1 MADSSRPLF
10 VHVHIPKCAG
20 TSFNALL
27 RESFGS
33 AHADVYSPQPDS
45 AYETAYLDELVT
57 TRPNL
62 ISIASHSI
70 RRYPRTLGGRRALY
84 ACFLRDPL
92 GSLEFDRVDPLR
104 FPCVRL
110 ASEAIR
116 RGGTAPAALNAA
128 NEVAVEAF
136 LAGRLPF
143 TGIPEIIER
152 VLHETPAEPLESLDQ
167 VYAVDIEARGLAARF
182 IARATAPAT

>member
-1 MADSSRPLF
+1 MG
-10 VHVHIPKCAG
+10 PKI
-20 TSFNALL
+20 S
-27 RESFGS
+27 
-33 AHADVYSPQPDS
+33 VDS
-45 AYETAYLDELVT
+45 ATMMNKGLEVIEAHWLFGAPLERIQVVIHPQSVIHSMVEYRDGSVVAQLGAPDMRTPIAFALAWPERIEAGVEPLDFAT
-57 TRPNL
+57 
-62 ISIASHSI
+62 
-70 RRYPRTLGGRRALY
+70 
-84 ACFLRDPL
+84 L

-110 ASEAIR
+110 ASEVIR

-152 VLHETPAEPLESLDQ
+152 VLHETPAEPLQSLDQ

-182 IARATAPAT
+182 IARAPAPAT